1 MPREFSRT
9 DRVGSEVQRDL
20 AALIRDELQD
30 PRLGMVTVQEVR
42 VARDFSVARVFFTLM
57 GGALNP
63 AEAADVLNKAAGHL
77 RHLLGRQLRMR
88 TVPELRF
95 EFDESVE
102 RGMRLSALIDEA
114 VQSDSAIDPGKSGEI
129 S

>member
-1 MPREFSRT
+1 MPREFSRSE
-9 DRVGSEVQRDL
+9 RVGSEIQRDL
-20 AALIRDELQD
+20 AELIHTQLRD

-42 VARDFSVARVFFTLM
+42 VARDFAVARVFFTSM
-57 GGALNP
+57 GGTLEP
-63 AEAADVLNKAAGHL
+63 AGAADVLNHAAGHL
-77 RHLLGRQLRMR
+77 RHLLGRRMRMR

-114 VQSDSAIDPGKSGEI
+114 VQSDSDKSG
-129 S
+129 